1 MCLKEKNIWWAN
13 IYVTPAQKKRLYRQ
27 VFVADEAEIEMA
39 RTTGAQKAQGTRSVG
54 EGTSESFTVGRP
66 DQSWA
71 FMGRE
76 DSERL

>member
-1 MCLKEKNIWWAN
+1 M
-13 IYVTPAQKKRLYRQ
+13 
-27 VFVADEAEIEMA
+27 ADEAEIEMA

-54 EGTSESFTVGRP
+54 EGTSESFTVGGP

-71 FMGRE
+71 FVGRE